1 MDDFR
6 KELLEKLAQ
15 KSKYVNLNY
24 EVLITE
30 YNLTLTEAY
39 VYSFIYGLN
48 KSGLECKLSQ
58 QKIAD
63 TLGLSLKT
71 IKRTLK
77 NLVDK
82 GFLTCRYGKCSSGLM
97 CTYHI

>member
-1 MDDFR
+1 MDNFR
-6 KELLEKLAQ
+6 RELLEKLAQ

-30 YNLTLTEAY
+30 YSLTLTEAY

-58 QKIAD
+58 QKIAN
-63 TLGLSLKT
+63 TLGLSLNT

-77 NLVDK
+77 SLVTK
-82 GFLTCRYGKCSSGLM
+82 GFLTCRYGKCELGFM
-97 CTYHI
+97 CTYHV